1 MRWIEIGQIIKPHG
15 LAGRVKALSYLE
27 SNRLL
32 PSLKDA
38 RIGPDRDSAKRYPI
52 EEVRP
57 EGRTHFSLKI
67 EGIEDRNAAD
77 ALRGLTVSVPY
88 ERLETL
94 PEDEYYW
101 EDLIGLAV
109 VTEDGKPLGRIE
121 GIFPT
126 GSNDVYVCKS
136 GGKEI
141 LLPAIDEVIR
151 SVNIEAGTVVV
162 RLLKGLEVGDDAL

>member
-1 MRWIEIGQIIKPHG
+1 MRWIEIGQIVKPHG
-15 LAGRVKALSYLE
+15 LAGRVKVLSYLE
-27 SNRLL
+27 SDRLL

-38 RIGPDRDSAKRYPI
+38 WIGPNRDSAKRYSI
-52 EEVRP
+52 ENVRR

-136 GGKEI
+136 GRKEI

>member
-1 MRWIEIGQIIKPHG
+1 MRWIEIGQIVKPHG
-15 LAGRVKALSYLE
+15 LAGRVKVLSYLE
-27 SNRLL
+27 SDRLL
-32 PSLKDA
+32 PSLRDA
-38 RIGPDRDSAKRYPI
+38 WIGPNRDSAKRYSI
-52 EEVRP
+52 ENVRR

-162 RLLKGLEVGDDAL
+162 RLLKGLEVDDDAL

>member
-1 MRWIEIGQIIKPHG
+1 MRWLEIGQIVKPHG
-15 LAGRVKALSYLE
+15 LAGRVKVLSYLE
-27 SNRLL
+27 SDRLL

-38 RIGPDRDSAKRYPI
+38 WIGPSRDSAKRYSI
-52 EEVRP
+52 ENVRR
-57 EGRTHFSLKI
+57 EGRTHFSLKL

-77 ALRGLTVSVPY
+77 ALRGLAVSVPY

-109 VTEDGKPLGRIE
+109 VTEDGRPLGRIE

-126 GSNDVYVCKS
+126 GSNDVYICKS
-136 GGKEI
+136 GRKEI

>member
-1 MRWIEIGQIIKPHG
+1 MRWIEIGQIVKPHG
-15 LAGRVKALSYLE
+15 LAGRVKVLSYLE
-27 SNRLL
+27 SDRLL
-32 PSLKDA
+32 PSLRDA
-38 RIGPDRDSAKRYPI
+38 WIGPNRDSAKRYSI
-52 EEVRP
+52 ENVRR

>member
-1 MRWIEIGQIIKPHG
+1 MRWIEIGQIVKPHG
-15 LAGRVKALSYLE
+15 LAGRVKVLSYLE
-27 SNRLL
+27 SDRLL
-32 PSLKDA
+32 QSLVDA
-38 RIGPDRDSAKRYPI
+38 WIGPSRDSAKRYTI
-52 EEVRP
+52 ENVRR

-77 ALRGLTVSVPY
+77 ALRGLTVSVPC

-126 GSNDVYVCKS
+126 GSNDVYVCKA

>member
-1 MRWIEIGQIIKPHG
+1 MRWIEIGQIVKPHG
-15 LAGRVKALSYLE
+15 LAGRVKVLSYLE
-27 SNRLL
+27 SDRLL

-38 RIGPDRDSAKRYPI
+38 WIGPNRDSAKRYSI
-52 EEVRP
+52 ENVRR

-67 EGIEDRNAAD
+67 EGIEDRDAAD

-136 GGKEI
+136 GRKEI